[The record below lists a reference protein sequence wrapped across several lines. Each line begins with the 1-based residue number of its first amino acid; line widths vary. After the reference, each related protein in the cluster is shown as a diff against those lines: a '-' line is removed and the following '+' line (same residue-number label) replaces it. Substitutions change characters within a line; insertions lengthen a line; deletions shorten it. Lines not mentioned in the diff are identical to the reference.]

1 MGIGVSHH
9 VAAVM
14 ASPAT
19 AIMVSPT
26 AITVSPTAAAA
37 TAPVQPLL
45 PPPPCR
51 VNTAGARDASH
62 LSSVLRHREEEEHR
76 GWRGP
81 RGAAIGGREGPD
93 YWREARGCCRRERR
107 VLRRTM
113 LDTAPPSKK
122 PALLSPPLTIRG
134 WHLRPCRCRVRQ
146 ALEAAPPPSL
156 DCTRGRAP
164 AQSGRP

>member
-1 MGIGVSHH
+1 
-9 VAAVM
+9 M
-14 ASPAT
+14 ASPA
-19 AIMVSPT
+19 T
-26 AITVSPTAAAA
+26 AITVSPTAAAT
-37 TAPVQPLL
+37 TASVQPLV

-51 VNTAGARDASH
+51 VNTAEARDASH
-62 LSSVLRHREEEEHR
+62 LPSVLRHREEEEHR
-76 GWRGP
+76 GGRGP
-81 RGAAIGGREGPD
+81 RGAAIGGGEGPG

-122 PALLSPPLTIRG
+122 PALLSPPLATRG

-156 DCTRGRAP
+156 ACTRGRAL
-164 AQSGRP
+164 ARSGRP